1 MIVPRPRRRV
11 APGVIG
17 RGRIWLADGPGFP
30 FLMLLPS
37 LIVLGLVIG
46 LPILRAIEM
55 SFDTLNLRRP
65 ANNGQTGL
73 HNYLRLLIDQR
84 AWNALGLSAI
94 YMTGSVVGSVGLALA
109 AALLTRRVAYG
120 QTIVR
125 LTFLIPWTVP
135 AVVTALVWGVMY
147 DGNFGVVNR
156 TLDLAGLGPGEDW
169 LIDRRT
175 VLWALLAAQ
184 VWNEFPMSFVFLLA
198 GLMAIP
204 NELYEAARIDR
215 AGPWS
220 QFRFVTLPQL
230 RQVLAI
236 TVVLS
241 MIMGFKAFPIIFVL
255 TGGGPNRATETL
267 TILTFTT
274 AFRDL
279 DFAYAAT
286 LGVLALAVSAL
297 MVSGYLRLVARLDD
311 GREGV

>member
-1 MIVPRPRRRV
+1 M
-11 APGVIG
+11 
-17 RGRIWLADGPGFP
+17 
-30 FLMLLPS
+30 MLPS
-37 LIVLGLVIG
+37 LLVLGLVIG
-46 LPILRAIEM
+46 WPILRALEM

-65 ANNGQTGL
+65 ARNGEAGL
-73 HNYLRLLIDQR
+73 HNYLKLAADRR
-84 AWNALGLSAI
+84 AWSALGLSAL
-94 YMTGSVVGSVGLALA
+94 YMAGTVAGSVGLALA
-109 AALLTRRVAYG
+109 AALLTRRVARG
-120 QTIVR
+120 RGLVR
-125 LTFLIPWTVP
+125 LAFLMPWTVP

-156 TLDLAGLGPGEDW
+156 LLDAAGLGPGTNW
-169 LIDRRT
+169 LIDRQT
-175 VLWALLAAQ
+175 VLWALMAAQ

-198 GLMAIP
+198 GLMSIP

-215 AGPWS
+215 AGPWA

-230 RQVLAI
+230 RHVLAV

-267 TILTFTT
+267 TVLTFTT

-297 MVSGYLRLVARLDD
+297 MVTVYLRLVVRAGD
-311 GREGV
+311 GRDGA